1 LKKRRVP
8 KPTAAAALP
17 RKEWRDETGFHNCHV
32 CCIEEIGL
40 MSVMQ
45 NFIRAW
51 RGSIWATI
59 FFGLVGI
66 SLLRKLFDQDVWF
79 HMVVGR
85 EVIRRMGI
93 PPYEFYILP
102 RLGEPGEFHEW
113 GFGVLYYLIEHYFGY
128 FGMAIVNSA
137 IGCGILL
144 CLYFSVHDKSR
155 IELWPS
161 LPVIALALWVIEP
174 RLNFRPETLLYLLLA
189 AEIFLLENYLVYKRI
204 VWLIPL
210 PFFTWLLDLGHPSAI
225 FLIAVFG
232 LYSLQAVFS
241 TEERIKTAGILGA
254 VALAMAGTAALNPY
268 GLHQLL
274 MPFYALSND
283 QIADINEFLPVLQ
296 TEYAF
301 RFIVMAT
308 IGAMAIIFAP
318 PARRLV
324 DVLLFLLFAMLA
336 FRYARNIALLGIVA
350 YLPAHKAFTTLIAK
364 IATTQT
370 RKKVIASLSVF
381 FGIAGVIATAFN
393 ADWGVGIYEQNTP
406 YKSARLLKQ
415 LDSRGNILNFYP
427 LGNYLAWELDRPVFV
442 DGRNYNRNRA
452 VELHNE
458 IFRAEAGWQDIVNG
472 FNIQSIVT
480 PATLD
485 FSGEIIPLVGTLV
498 NDPDWVL
505 VEQERAGLLF
515 LKSPVQGGIRTLPK
529 NVIWHQ
535 AIEELNATM
544 ALYPNSLETY
554 RSLATAFGHLGD
566 TAKQQYYSRKF
577 LSLSN

>member
-1 LKKRRVP
+1 
-8 KPTAAAALP
+8 
-17 RKEWRDETGFHNCHV
+17 
-32 CCIEEIGL
+32 
-40 MSVMQ
+40 MQ
-45 NFIRAW
+45 NLIRSWHRRFFLA
-51 RGSIWATI
+51 I
-59 FFGLVGI
+59 FFVFVGI
-66 SLLRKLFDQDVWF
+66 SLLRKLFDPDVWF

-113 GFGVLYYLIEHYFGY
+113 GFGVFYYLIEHYSGY
-128 FGMAIVNSA
+128 VGMAIVNSA

-144 CLYFSVHDKSR
+144 CLYFSIRDKSR
-155 IELWPS
+155 VELWPS
-161 LPVIALALWVIEP
+161 LPVIVLALWVIET
-174 RLNFRPETLLYLLLA
+174 RLNYRPETLLYLLLA
-189 AEIFLLENYLVYKRI
+189 AEILLLENYLARKRI

-241 TEERIKTAGILGA
+241 TEPRLKTGGILAA
-254 VALAMAGTAALNPY
+254 VALAMAGTSALNPY

-283 QIADINEFLPVLQ
+283 QIADINEYLPVLQ
-296 TEYAF
+296 TEYAS

-308 IGAMAIIFAP
+308 IGAIAIIFA

-324 DVLLFLLFAMLA
+324 DVLLFSLFVILA
-336 FRYARNIALLGIVA
+336 FRYARNISLLGIVA
-350 YLPAHKAFTTLIAK
+350 YIPTHKAFASLIAR
-364 IATTQT
+364 IATTQV
-370 RKKVIASLSVF
+370 RKKVIASLCVF
-381 FGIAGVIATAFN
+381 FGMAGIVAIAFN

-415 LDSRGNILNFYP
+415 LDAQGNILDFLH

-452 VELHNE
+452 IELHNE
-458 IFRAEAGWQDIVNG
+458 IFRAEAGWQDIVHG
-472 FNIQSIVT
+472 FNIQAIVT

-485 FSGEIIPLVGTLV
+485 FSGEIIPLVAVLE

-505 VEQERAGLLF
+505 VGQEKSGLLF
-515 LKSPVQGGIRTLPK
+515 LKNPVQDGMQVLPK
-529 NVIWHQ
+529 SVIWHQ
-535 AIEELNATM
+535 AIEELTGTM
-544 ALYPNSLETY
+544 ALYPNSKETY
-554 RSLATAFGHLGD
+554 RSLAIAYGHLGD
-566 TAKQQYYSRKF
+566 SAKQQYFSGKF
-577 LSLSN
+577 SSLPN

>member
-1 LKKRRVP
+1 
-8 KPTAAAALP
+8 
-17 RKEWRDETGFHNCHV
+17 
-32 CCIEEIGL
+32 

-51 RGSIWATI
+51 RGSVLVTI
-59 FFGLVGI
+59 FFGFVGI
-66 SLLRKLFDQDVWF
+66 SLLRKLFDPDVWF

-85 EVIRRMGI
+85 EVIRQMSI

-113 GFGVLYYLIEHYFGY
+113 GFGVIYYLIEHYSGY
-128 FGMAIVNSA
+128 VGMAMVNST

-144 CLYFSVHDKSR
+144 CLYFSIRDKAR
-155 IELWPS
+155 VELWPS
-161 LPVIALALWVIEP
+161 LPVIALVLWVIEP

-189 AEIFLLENYLVYKRI
+189 AEIFLLENYLVRKKI

-210 PFFTWLLDLGHPSAI
+210 PFFTWLLNLGHPSAI

-232 LYSLQAVFS
+232 LYSLQALFS
-241 TEERIKTAGILGA
+241 SEERLKTVGILGT
-254 VALAMAGTAALNPY
+254 VAFAMAGTSAINPY

-283 QIADINEFLPVLQ
+283 EIGSISEFLPVLQ
-296 TEYAF
+296 TEYAS

-308 IGAMAIIFAP
+308 IGAMAIFFA

-324 DVLLFLLFAMLA
+324 DVLLFLLFVILA

-350 YLPAHKAFTTLIAK
+350 YIPVHKAFTGLITQ

-381 FGIAGVIATAFN
+381 FGIAGVVAIAFN

-415 LDSRGNILNFYP
+415 LDARENILNFYD

-458 IFRAEAGWQDIVNG
+458 IFRAEAGWQDIIDG
-472 FNIQSIVT
+472 FNIQAIVT

-485 FSGEIIPLVGTLV
+485 FSGEIIPLVVVLE
-498 NDPDWVL
+498 NDPDWML
-505 VEQERAGLLF
+505 VGQEKAGLLF
-515 LKSPVQGGIRTLPK
+515 LKNPAQEGVRVLPK

-535 AIEELNATM
+535 AIEELNGTM
-544 ALYPNSLETY
+544 AIHPDSKETY
-554 RSLATAFGHLGD
+554 RSLATAYGHLGD
-566 TAKQQYYSRKF
+566 VAKQQYFSWKF
-577 LSLSN
+577 SSLSN